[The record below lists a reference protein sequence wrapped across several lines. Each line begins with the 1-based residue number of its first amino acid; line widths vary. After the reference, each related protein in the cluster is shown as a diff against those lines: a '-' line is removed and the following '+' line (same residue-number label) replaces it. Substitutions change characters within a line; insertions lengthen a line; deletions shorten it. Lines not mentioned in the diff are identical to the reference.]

1 MRADSW
7 PPLNVSQATGLVA
20 VPVPAALD
28 ALGVSVAVGAP
39 EPHAASMKMAAR
51 TAAARTPCSFTCIY
65 LSPGPRRCAG
75 TDRRR
80 RANCHFAAS
89 IEAYRCVPAYS
100 ASYRTS
106 LHLEPLIKDKGGQPK
121 RTPASLIQR

>member
-39 EPHAASMKMAAR
+39 EPHAANMKMAAR

-89 IEAYRCVPAYS
+89 SEGIPVRPGIFRIVS
-100 ASYRTS
+100 
-106 LHLEPLIKDKGGQPK
+106 DQ
-121 RTPASLIQR
+121 PASRTADQR